1 MCPDAGRGMVG
12 LRVSWIFMKWSYR
25 TCRGSAGGSSWVSRR
40 MWTSSKH
47 TSIHHVSPHG
57 QLYCSGAGSSNA
69 GSGSHSL
76 YKKRGNIQYMHRPKD
91 CRDRCWFLVCEA
103 DRWQDVML
111 VINPAVLLSARPTFT
126 FPNSEHHCPRLIAV
140 YAALWTEA
148 HVCKQL
154 VLHCYLWQWHGQKL
168 NSRALEH
175 WADAMHCITMPHCTL
190 VWFILCPRLFSYAV
204 TFSSMS
210 LTVEVVIM
218 KSSWDLRRN
227 SCWQNVSLPRP
238 DVIGM
243 LLCYCRLAWAYVIV
257 LCKVENRP
265 IWSTFKRYQLTNTM
279 NLYTSSSLA
288 ASRCHP
294 VKLPSAFK
302 AGLLALTFLIA
313 KSVYD

>member
-1 MCPDAGRGMVG
+1 M
-12 LRVSWIFMKWSYR
+12 L
-25 TCRGSAGGSSWVSRR
+25 
-40 MWTSSKH
+40 
-47 TSIHHVSPHG
+47 
-57 QLYCSGAGSSNA
+57 L
-69 GSGSHSL
+69 
-76 YKKRGNIQYMHRPKD
+76 
-91 CRDRCWFLVCEA
+91 CEQ
-103 DRWQDVML
+103 R
-111 VINPAVLLSARPTFT
+111 
-126 FPNSEHHCPRLIAV
+126 
-140 YAALWTEA
+140 